1 MIIIYSNKKEDNF
14 VSIEDSVKLIK
25 KIKDT
30 LKEKVVIKDVCKEY
44 GFSIDII
51 DGIIIKFDKIDTSA
65 ETVNGEMILNTSLT
79 NEDFDVLMR
88 YPVHE
93 LVHVF
98 QHMEREGTGGDPYHG
113 MKYLDRP
120 DEVEAFVAQIKDEGQ
135 TRGTNKAEEYV
146 NELLDYHD
154 IPENKKD
161 KYKNNLLG
169 K

>member
-79 NEDFDVLMR
+79 NGKRGYWRRSVSW
-88 YPVHE
+88 HE
-93 LVHVF
+93 
-98 QHMEREGTGGDPYHG
+98 
-113 MKYLDRP
+113 
-120 DEVEAFVAQIKDEGQ
+120 IS
-135 TRGTNKAEEYV
+135 
-146 NELLDYHD
+146 
-154 IPENKKD
+154 
-161 KYKNNLLG
+161 
-169 K
+169 

>member
-1 MIIIYSNKKEDNF
+1 
-14 VSIEDSVKLIK
+14 
-25 KIKDT
+25 
-30 LKEKVVIKDVCKEY
+30 
-44 GFSIDII
+44 
-51 DGIIIKFDKIDTSA
+51 
-65 ETVNGEMILNTSLT
+65 
-79 NEDFDVLMR
+79 
-88 YPVHE
+88 
-93 LVHVF
+93 
-98 QHMEREGTGGDPYHG
+98 MEREGTGGDPYHG